1 MSSLM
6 RQMTCILNK
15 PIDFIKNLWVDIKEG
30 ELLRHE
36 KIILQ
41 LVIILLALV
50 LRKVVKANIHT
61 AMAGMMLNGGHA
73 SLVLSLNG
81 E

>member
-15 PIDFIKNLWVDIKEG
+15 PIDFIKNLWIDIKEG

-50 LRKVVKANIHT
+50 LHEIIVS
-61 AMAGMMLNGGHA
+61 G
-73 SLVLSLNG
+73 
-81 E
+81 

>member
-15 PIDFIKNLWVDIKEG
+15 PIDFIKNLCVDIKEG

-50 LRKVVKANIHT
+50 LHEIIVS
-61 AMAGMMLNGGHA
+61 G
-73 SLVLSLNG
+73 
-81 E
+81 

>member
-1 MSSLM
+1 M

-50 LRKVVKANIHT
+50 LHEIIVS
-61 AMAGMMLNGGHA
+61 G
-73 SLVLSLNG
+73 
-81 E
+81 

>member
-1 MSSLM
+1 MSSLI

-50 LRKVVKANIHT
+50 LHEIIVS
-61 AMAGMMLNGGHA
+61 G
-73 SLVLSLNG
+73 
-81 E
+81 

>member
-1 MSSLM
+1 MSLLM
-6 RQMTCILNK
+6 RQMTCILRK

-41 LVIILLALV
+41 LAAILL
-50 LRKVVKANIHT
+50 VVILHENIV
-61 AMAGMMLNGGHA
+61 GGWA
-73 SLVLSLNG
+73 
-81 E
+81 